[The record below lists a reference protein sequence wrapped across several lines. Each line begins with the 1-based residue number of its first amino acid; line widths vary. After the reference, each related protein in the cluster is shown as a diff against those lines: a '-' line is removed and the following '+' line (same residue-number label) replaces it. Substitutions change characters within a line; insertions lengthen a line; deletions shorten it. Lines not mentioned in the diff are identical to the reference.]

1 MINIDFLYFD
11 AGGGHRASAT
21 ALKLVCE
28 QQQRPWTVRLVNLQE
43 VLDSIDVFRKWTG
56 RRMQDWYNLLLRSG
70 WTLGSA
76 ELLPLMHW
84 IIRRFG
90 EQVVREMALHWNRTQ
105 PAMVVSLI
113 PNFNRY
119 LRQALSRACP
129 AAPFVVLLTDFA
141 DYPPNFWM
149 EPQDEYV
156 LCGSERAV
164 EQAREM
170 GHGEDHIFRTP
181 GMILH
186 PRFYEPFTANRADER
201 RKLGLDPEKPTGLVL
216 FGGQGAWVMKSI
228 AERLERSGLD
238 LQLIL
243 ICGRNERLAA
253 ELRRRAWRIPV
264 FVEGFTHEVP
274 YYMFLSDFFI
284 GKPGPGSVAEALQM
298 KLPVIVERNAWTL
311 PQERY
316 NTEFVREKQVGLVVR
331 SFRSRELVEA
341 VAELLK
347 PGVLVQYR
355 RNAAA
360 LENDAVFM
368 IPDILSEILARHA
381 SRAAAG

>member
-1 MINIDFLYFD
+1 M
-11 AGGGHRASAT
+11 
-21 ALKLVCE
+21 
-28 QQQRPWTVRLVNLQE
+28 VNLQE
-43 VLDSIDVFRKWTG
+43 VLDPIDVFRKCTG
-56 RRMQDWYNLLLRSG
+56 RRMQDWYNRLLRSG

-76 ELLPLMHW
+76 ELLPVMHW
-84 IIRRFG
+84 IIRRYG
-90 EQVVREMALHWNRTQ
+90 RQGVGEMARHWSRTQ

-113 PNFNRY
+113 PNFNSY
-119 LRQALSRACP
+119 LRQALLQACP
-129 AAPFVVLLTDFA
+129 ASPFVVLLTDFA
-141 DYPPNFWM
+141 DYPPHFWM

-156 LCGSERAV
+156 ICGSERAA

-170 GHGEDHIFRTP
+170 GHGENQIFRTS

-186 PRFYEPFTANRADER
+186 PRFYEPFTANRTDER
-201 RKLGLDPEKPTGLVL
+201 RKLGLDPDKPTGLVL
-216 FGGQGAWVMKSI
+216 FGGQGAWVVESI
-228 AERLERSGLD
+228 AERLARSGLD

-243 ICGRNERLAA
+243 ICGRNEKLAA
-253 ELRRRAWRIPV
+253 ALRQRTWRIPV

-274 YYMFLSDFFI
+274 YYMSLSDFFI

-316 NTEFVREKQVGLVVR
+316 NTEFVREKQVGLVIR
-331 SFRSRELVEA
+331 SFHSRELVEA
-341 VAELLK
+341 VAQLLK
-347 PGVLVQYR
+347 PGVLAQYR

-360 LENDAVFM
+360 LENRAVFM

-381 SRAAAG
+381 SRAAPG